1 MRIHMSFEPPLPP
14 PPPNDDDDDDDS
26 DDDDNY
32 FYLGDA
38 ALYMQT
44 TTFNTTGQKRWDAAV
59 ALKDFLCS
67 KSEEL
72 FSSGTKK
79 RVRVL
84 ELGSGNGWLAMTIVR
99 KFCDSIDAFH
109 ATEMEAGGA
118 LDWLNLIL
126 DSNREKRKLSSK
138 EREKIYATSLDWNEV
153 ILSDKEEEEVKDDYD
168 AQMIDVDF
176 LLGSDLVYDESGVKI
191 LPRVIAKLLRSRC
204 RKTKSGF
211 MLYAHTKHRYDGMD
225 VDFFE
230 NLEKEGLVCEEV
242 RKSGTKTPPP
252 SPPPFESLFPDQRI
266 AVFRIS
272 PSEE

>member
-1 MRIHMSFEPPLPP
+1 
-14 PPPNDDDDDDDS
+14 
-26 DDDDNY
+26 
-32 FYLGDA
+32 
-38 ALYMQT
+38 
-44 TTFNTTGQKRWDAAV
+44 
-59 ALKDFLCS
+59 
-67 KSEEL
+67 
-72 FSSGTKK
+72 
-79 RVRVL
+79 VRVL

-191 LPRVIAKLLRSRC
+191 LPRVIAKLLRTRC

-230 NLEKEGLVCEEV
+230 NLEKEGLVCEEIRNTAILWSGNKLSNGGGLGGGV
-242 RKSGTKTPPP
+242 FVPLFRTSSQTNPSFSKFSKKSTSIP
-252 SPPPFESLFPDQRI
+252 SYLCFVC
-266 AVFRIS
+266 A
-272 PSEE
+272 

>member
-1 MRIHMSFEPPLPP
+1 MRTHMSFEPPLP

-26 DDDDNY
+26 DDEDNY
-32 FYLGDA
+32 LYLGDA

-72 FSSGTKK
+72 FSSGTK

-153 ILSDKEEEEVKDDYD
+153 ILSDKEEEVKDDYD

-176 LLGSDLVYDESGVKI
+176 FLGSDLVYDESGVKI
-191 LPRVIAKLLRSRC
+191 LPRVIAKLLRTRC

-230 NLEKEGLVCEEV
+230 NVEKEGLVCEEV

>member
-1 MRIHMSFEPPLPP
+1 MSFEPPLP

-26 DDDDNY
+26 DDEDNY
-32 FYLGDA
+32 LYLGDA

-72 FSSGTKK
+72 FSSGTK

-109 ATEMEAGGA
+109 ATEMEAG
-118 LDWLNLIL
+118 
-126 DSNREKRKLSSK
+126 
-138 EREKIYATSLDWNEV
+138 
-153 ILSDKEEEEVKDDYD
+153 DKEEEVKDDYD

-176 LLGSDLVYDESGVKI
+176 FLGSDLVYDESGVKI
-191 LPRVIAKLLRSRC
+191 LPRVIAKLLRTRC

-230 NLEKEGLVCEEV
+230 NVEKEGLVCEEV

-272 PSEE
+272 LSEE

>member
-1 MRIHMSFEPPLPP
+1 MSSEPPLP

-26 DDDDNY
+26 DDDNY

-72 FSSGTKK
+72 FSGTK

-118 LDWLNLIL
+118 LDWLNLVL

-153 ILSDKEEEEVKDDYD
+153 ILSDKEEVKDD
-168 AQMIDVDF
+168 
-176 LLGSDLVYDESGVKI
+176 
-191 LPRVIAKLLRSRC
+191 
-204 RKTKSGF
+204 
-211 MLYAHTKHRYDGMD
+211 
-225 VDFFE
+225 
-230 NLEKEGLVCEEV
+230 
-242 RKSGTKTPPP
+242 
-252 SPPPFESLFPDQRI
+252 
-266 AVFRIS
+266 
-272 PSEE
+272 

>member
-1 MRIHMSFEPPLPP
+1 MSFEPPLPP

-118 LDWLNLIL
+118 LDLSLIH
-126 DSNREKRKLSSK
+126 
-138 EREKIYATSLDWNEV
+138 I
-153 ILSDKEEEEVKDDYD
+153 
-168 AQMIDVDF
+168 
-176 LLGSDLVYDESGVKI
+176 
-191 LPRVIAKLLRSRC
+191 
-204 RKTKSGF
+204 
-211 MLYAHTKHRYDGMD
+211 
-225 VDFFE
+225 
-230 NLEKEGLVCEEV
+230 
-242 RKSGTKTPPP
+242 
-252 SPPPFESLFPDQRI
+252 
-266 AVFRIS
+266 
-272 PSEE
+272 